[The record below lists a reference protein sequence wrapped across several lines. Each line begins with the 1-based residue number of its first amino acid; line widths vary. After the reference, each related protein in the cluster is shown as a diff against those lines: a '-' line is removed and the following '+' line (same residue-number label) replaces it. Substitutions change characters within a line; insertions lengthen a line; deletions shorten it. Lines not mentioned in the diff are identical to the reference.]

1 MDSCSIVI
9 PVYKSTKSIETLV
22 EQIVELGKQIE
33 QTFEIILVN
42 DSPFYLDTVHTLKGL
57 SKKYPSLITITLRKN
72 QGQHVAIL
80 VGLKKAAGK
89 YIITMDDDLQHPVK
103 EIPKLLSAIKED
115 ENVEVV
121 FGVPPLS
128 QKKHSLWRN
137 IGSYFINSQADFFIK
152 NAPKNIR
159 KSAFRIMTKEVKE
172 IVLKNYNAMPAL
184 SSLLV
189 NATSQVINI
198 EVEHNERAF
207 GKSQYTLRKLIS
219 LTLNSII
226 YYSAWPLKTLGGLG
240 VFGFSFSMIF
250 ILYTLLRKLF
260 WGISFPG
267 YASTVILIS
276 FFGGLNLLA
285 VGIIGE
291 YLIRILRE
299 QQKWDLDDYIK
310 EIDGN
315 NHSPGQ

>member
-1 MDSCSIVI
+1 MDHCSIVV
-9 PVYKSTKSIETLV
+9 PVYKSTKSVETLV
-22 EQIVELGKQIE
+22 EQIFELSEQIKQS
-33 QTFEIILVN
+33 FEIILVN
-42 DSPFYLDTVHTLKGL
+42 DSPFFLDTVQVLKRL
-57 SKKYPSLITITLRKN
+57 SEKYPSLTTITLRKN
-72 QGQHVAIL
+72 QGQHVALL
-80 VGLKKAAGK
+80 VGLKKATGQ

-103 EIPKLLSAIKED
+103 EIPKLLSAIKE
-115 ENVEVV
+115 NKNLEVV
-121 FGVPPLS
+121 FGVPALS
-128 QKKHSLWRN
+128 KKKHSFWRN
-137 IGSYFINSQADFFIK
+137 IGSYFINSKADSFI
-152 NAPKNIR
+152 NNTSDHIR

-172 IVLKNYNAMPAL
+172 IILKNYNAMPAV

-189 NATSQVINI
+189 NATSQVANV
-198 EVEHNERAF
+198 EVEHNERPY

-219 LTLNSII
+219 LSLNSII
-226 YYSAWPLKTLGGLG
+226 YYSAWPLKALGALG
-240 VFGFSFSMIF
+240 VFGFTFSMIF
-250 ILYTLLRKLF
+250 ILYTLFQKLF

-310 EIDGN
+310 EID
-315 NHSPGQ
+315 

>member
-1 MDSCSIVI
+1 MNSCSIVI
-9 PVYKSTKSIETLV
+9 PVYKSSKSVEILV
-22 EQIVELGKQIE
+22 EQIFELGQ
-33 QTFEIILVN
+33 QLQQSFEIILVN
-42 DSPFYLDTVHTLKGL
+42 DSPFFLDTVQTLKGL
-57 SKKYPSLITITLRKN
+57 SEKYPSLITITLRKN
-72 QGQHVAIL
+72 QGQHVALL
-80 VGLKKAAGK
+80 VGLKKATSH

-103 EIPKLLSAIKED
+103 EIPKLLSAMKEN
-115 ENVEVV
+115 ENIEVV
-121 FGVPPLS
+121 FAVPPLS

-137 IGSYFINSQADFFIK
+137 IGSYLINNKADSFVSG
-152 NAPKNIR
+152 APKNIR
-159 KSAFRIMTKEVKE
+159 KSAFRIMAKDVKD
-172 IVLKNYNAMPAL
+172 IILKNYSAMPAV

-189 NATSQVINI
+189 NATAQVANV
-198 EVEHNERAF
+198 EVEHNERMY
-207 GKSQYTLRKLIS
+207 GKSQYNLRKLIS

-226 YYSAWPLKTLGGLG
+226 YYSAWPLKALGGLG
-240 VFGFSFSMIF
+240 VFGFSFSVVF
-250 ILYTLLRKLF
+250 ILLTLVRKLF

-310 EIDGN
+310 EVD
-315 NHSPGQ
+315 